1 MEYDIRCIRG
11 EHYEVYRNG
20 VFQFSA
26 DSKAEALR
34 EIEEMGE

>member
-20 VFQFSA
+20 IFLFSA
-26 DSKAEALR
+26 DSKPEALR
-34 EIEEMGE
+34 EIEELEE

>member
-11 EHYEVYRNG
+11 EHYEVYLNG

-26 DSKAEALR
+26 DTKAEALR
-34 EIEEMGE
+34 ELRDTNE